1 MTARFK
7 TIIAW
12 DVTFLV
18 AFAAW
23 TVRYQMKTIALTLV
37 IGIIGTLL
45 IFATEFVYS
54 YRKAG
59 AFKIGPVR
67 LWLKA
72 HIVGGIGGPL
82 VILWHTGLNFHG
94 FAGLLALLTAVVLAS
109 GLTGRYIYRNIP
121 RSIKGQALSLTEL
134 QEAMTDIE
142 DQLREQLVKTPE
154 AAELMAGITS
164 KFGRLGSPEE
174 GTSARSGFGLW
185 TRMAIDWN
193 LGRLRTTWLLA
204 KKYPVEHQLLKVLE
218 KLEFRR
224 LMLKRRMRTLDVSKA
239 MLAKWKVAHVPL
251 TLALFVGVMIH
262 VSSILYYGK
271 VWP

>member
-1 MTARFK
+1 MTGRFK

-12 DVTFLV
+12 DVTFLII
-18 AFAAW
+18 FAVW
-23 TVRYQMKTIALTLV
+23 TVRYQMKTIAFTLV
-37 IGIIGTLL
+37 IGIVGTLL
-45 IFATEFVYS
+45 IFATEFLYS

-59 AFKIGPVR
+59 TFKFGPVR
-67 LWLKA
+67 IWLKV

-121 RSIKGQALSLTEL
+121 RSIKGQALTLTEL
-134 QEAMTDIE
+134 KDSMADIE
-142 DQLREQLVKTPE
+142 SQLSELLDKTPE
-154 AAELMAGITS
+154 AGELMARITS
-164 KFGRLGSPEE
+164 KFGRLGRVESET
-174 GTSARSGFGLW
+174 GNKTGFGLW
-185 TRMAIDWN
+185 ARLAIDWN
-193 LGRLRTTWLLA
+193 FGRLRTTWLLA

-224 LMLKRRMRTLDVSKA
+224 LILKRRMRTLENSKA
-239 MLAKWKVAHVPL
+239 LLAKWKVAHIPL